1 MRCLGDALLQLAHMR
16 PLYTPRR
23 IGGCVYYGIT
33 TTTTPYLPS
42 LILFLHM
49 QKKEKKIH
57 FVPTSQITSRI
68 LIISQCYNLV
78 DDC

>member
-1 MRCLGDALLQLAHMR
+1 VRCLGDALLQLAHMR

-49 QKKEKKIH
+49 QKKKKKNS
-57 FVPTSQITSRI
+57 FCADKPNYQQNTDNKPMLKSSR
-68 LIISQCYNLV
+68 
-78 DDC
+78 